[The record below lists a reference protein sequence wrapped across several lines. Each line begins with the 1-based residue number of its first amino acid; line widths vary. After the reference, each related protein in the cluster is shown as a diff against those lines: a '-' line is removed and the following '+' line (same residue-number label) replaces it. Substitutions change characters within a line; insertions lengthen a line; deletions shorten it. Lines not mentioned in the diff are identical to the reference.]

1 MSIIGDNIRQ
11 ARIDAQLTQEELAKR
26 MGYKSKST
34 INKIELGKND
44 IPQSKI
50 KQFAD
55 VLGTT
60 TAVLMGW
67 KDTNQS
73 NFMTEQLLGYF
84 NDLNETGKS
93 EAIKRIGE
101 LTLVESYQSEE
112 CKIKIEHMKEA
123 KRTKK
128 LFNIDI

>member
-1 MSIIGDNIRQ
+1 MDYLYGRTETPRKIMFDEFGN
-11 ARIDAQLTQEELAKR
+11 E
-26 MGYKSKST
+26 Y
-34 INKIELGKND
+34 INNNNLEHSDK
-44 IPQSKI
+44 
-50 KQFAD
+50 
-55 VLGTT
+55 TY
-60 TAVLMGW
+60 
-67 KDTNQS
+67 
-73 NFMTEQLLGYF
+73 QLLNHF

-123 KRTKK
+123 KRAKK

>member
-1 MSIIGDNIRQ
+1 MSNIGNNIRQ
-11 ARIDAQLTQEELAKR
+11 ARIYAQLTQEELAKR

-50 KQFAD
+50 KQFAE

-67 KDTNQS
+67 KDPNQS
-73 NFMTEQLLGYF
+73 NLMTEQLLDYF

-123 KRTKK
+123 KRAKK